1 MDETMTQWLCA
12 RRLAAGLSAVCL
24 WSTPGANAADQYLF
38 DVLKNKTYL
47 SSWNTLIASQ
57 PDAPDWLKAYGK
69 TKNGP
74 ATPAEPVTAGGKTYE
89 VGMVC
94 KTHAC
99 GGNRFFVTF
108 VDRGRKAYGLL
119 LQGEQRSFYGSPEP
133 EVSEALKKAAN
144 LP

>member
-1 MDETMTQWLCA
+1 M
-12 RRLAAGLSAVCL
+12 
-24 WSTPGANAADQYLF
+24 
-38 DVLKNKTYL
+38 
-47 SSWNTLIASQ
+47 
-57 PDAPDWLKAYGK
+57 
-69 TKNGP
+69 
-74 ATPAEPVTAGGKTYE
+74 TAGGKTYE

-119 LQGEQRSFYGSPEP
+119 LHSEQPSFYGSPEP